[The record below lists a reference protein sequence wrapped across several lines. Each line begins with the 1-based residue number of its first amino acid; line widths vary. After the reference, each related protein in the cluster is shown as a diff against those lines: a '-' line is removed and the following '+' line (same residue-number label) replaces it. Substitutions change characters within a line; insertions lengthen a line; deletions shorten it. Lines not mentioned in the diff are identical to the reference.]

1 MEQIMQYLIEFSPAI
16 TAFIGII
23 VSLVVGIKKI
33 KAHNNDTLDE
43 IKSANAK
50 IIELYQ
56 QEVEKRQDVQRE
68 NEEIKRDLRKMMTKL
83 NHVHFTDK
91 D

>member
-1 MEQIMQYLIEFSPAI
+1 MEQVMQYIIEFSPAI
-16 TAFIGII
+16 TAFIGIV

-33 KAHNNDTLDE
+33 KAHNNETLDE

-56 QEVEKRQDVQRE
+56 QEVEKRQEVQRE
-68 NEEIKRDLRKMMTKL
+68 NEEIKKDLRKMMAKL
-83 NHVHFTDK
+83 NHVHFD
-91 D
+91 DR